1 MSKQR
6 AILVYKAK
14 ADPRT
19 VAGDPRE
26 IYTIIDRKE
35 QDDE

>member
-1 MSKQR
+1 MYKQR

-19 VAGDPRE
+19 VAGEPRE
-26 IYTIIDRKE
+26 IHTVIARKE
-35 QDDE
+35 EEDE